1 MKARV
6 ESEAVYAALLSGAM
20 GGLAGLLLG
29 LFGPPLPLAGDG
41 SLGRIAAVAAGAAAM
56 IAAAVGYWRARRLP
70 GQEWRLAL
78 STWRFTVNT
87 VSVALVHGILATVAV
102 VAVFLV
108 LSLGFIGLEVDAFWS
123 MVLLGVTMGLTV
135 YMVSLSVS
143 RMSTQRMSSLLM
155 SFVAIGTLTAMV
167 TTPDPMWW
175 EVHFS
180 QLGTFGDFSS
190 LLFNGTLVVGGLL
203 VTSFAVYLAADLHAL
218 AESGGL
224 TSPHGERIVPTLFVV
239 MGLMLAGVGLVPVN
253 VSLLIHNLCAS
264 GMAVM
269 FLALLIGGPWLLR
282 GLPRTYFVSAWIFLG
297 AMVVSTVLFAVGFFG
312 LTAFEIIVFVLIFG
326 WIAVFI
332 RFLVSAR
339 S

>member
-6 ESEAVYAALLSGAM
+6 ESEAIYAALLSGAL

-29 LFGPPLPLAGDG
+29 LFGSGLPLAGDG
-41 SLGRIAAVAAGAAAM
+41 SLGRIAGIAAGTAGLVAAG
-56 IAAAVGYWRARRLP
+56 VGYWRARRLP

-78 STWRFTVNT
+78 SSWRFTVNT
-87 VSVALVHGILATVAV
+87 VSVALVHGILAAVAV
-102 VAVFLV
+102 IAVFLV
-108 LSLGFIGLEVDAFWS
+108 LSLGFVGLEVDAFWA
-123 MVLLGVTMGLTV
+123 MVLLGVAVGLTV
-135 YMVSLSVS
+135 YMVYLSVS

-167 TTPDPMWW
+167 TSPDPRWW
-175 EVHFS
+175 EIHFS

-190 LLFNGTLVVGGLL
+190 LLFNGTLIVGGLL
-203 VTSFAVYLAADLHAL
+203 VTSFAVYLAADIRAL
-218 AESGGL
+218 ADSGEL
-224 TSPHGERIVPTLFVV
+224 RSPRGERLVPTFFVI
-239 MGLMLAGVGLVPVN
+239 MGLMLAGVGLVPVD

-269 FLALLIGGPWLLR
+269 FLALLVGGPWLLR
-282 GLPRTYFVSAWIFLG
+282 GMPRTYFVASWTFLG

-312 LTAFEIIVFVLIFG
+312 LTAFEIVVFALIFG

-332 RFLVSAR
+332 RFLGSAR
-339 S
+339 H